1 MRVFFIS
8 CNFLIRQ
15 IVLHG
20 RGKLNF
26 EGQFRRILFR
36 LQKGVMER
44 GLVVKNV
51 IFFNTAGTFQ
61 NSVALVNK
69 SNQADK
75 QGVDEL
81 IFIGQQR
88 FVTEDIQQLG
98 RSNVFVLNFQNVVG
112 VLSEV
117 ADRLFA
123 NLFGKLNG

>member
-1 MRVFFIS
+1 
-8 CNFLIRQ
+8 
-15 IVLHG
+15 
-20 RGKLNF
+20 
-26 EGQFRRILFR
+26 
-36 LQKGVMER
+36 MER